1 MKNQNPLAHQ
11 HDIRSLLRFAAPSI
25 GMMLMISLYTVTDGI
40 FIGRYAG
47 SEALAASNIVYP
59 AINLVLGLA
68 IMLAAGG
75 SALVARTLGEGNSR
89 LASQRF
95 TLIVCTA
102 AVLSTVLALLLAI
115 FMTPVLGFLGASP
128 LLYEDCVRYLGV
140 LLPFY
145 PAAALMMVFNAFFI
159 ADGKPMQGFLISLV
173 SGVVNA
179 TLDYVFLAHMGWGVL
194 GAGLATGIADL
205 IAASTGLIYFTRYGR
220 QLRFT
225 RPRLEL
231 AALGK
236 TITNGCSELVTE
248 TSVGITTFLFNIL
261 TFRYAGADGVAAISV
276 ILYAEMLLT
285 AIYMGFTN
293 GVAPVFSYQFGARDF
308 GELRR
313 LVRLSLMAIAG
324 GALLSFGLSRL
335 LAAPL
340 ISLFLPQGG
349 HVYELTHQGFLLFSL
364 SFLLCGFNLF
374 ISGFFTAISDGRTSA
389 LMSFA
394 RNLLGI
400 VIFLLTLPHL
410 FGLRGVWLAVPAAD
424 ITALIF
430 GLFLLAARMRDF
442 SARALYHHRHHTPG
456 RVSRETSY
464 RAD

>member
-1 MKNQNPLAHQ
+1 
-11 HDIRSLLRFAAPSI
+11 
-25 GMMLMISLYTVTDGI
+25 
-40 FIGRYAG
+40 
-47 SEALAASNIVYP
+47 
-59 AINLVLGLA
+59 
-68 IMLAAGG
+68 
-75 SALVARTLGEGNSR
+75 
-89 LASQRF
+89 
-95 TLIVCTA
+95 
-102 AVLSTVLALLLAI
+102 
-115 FMTPVLGFLGASP
+115 
-128 LLYEDCVRYLGV
+128 
-140 LLPFY
+140 
-145 PAAALMMVFNAFFI
+145 
-159 ADGKPMQGFLISLV
+159 
-173 SGVVNA
+173 
-179 TLDYVFLAHMGWGVL
+179 
-194 GAGLATGIADL
+194 
-205 IAASTGLIYFTRYGR
+205 
-220 QLRFT
+220 
-225 RPRLEL
+225 
-231 AALGK
+231 
-236 TITNGCSELVTE
+236 
-248 TSVGITTFLFNIL
+248 
-261 TFRYAGADGVAAISV
+261 
-276 ILYAEMLLT
+276 MLLT

-335 LAAPL
+335 LAGPL

-442 SARALYHHRHHTPG
+442 SARALYHHRHHTRG